1 MKADE
6 LLKAMDEALYKVY
19 NKQEEEEEGLTPEN
33 RQTYGGK
40 ELRNMFI
47 GSLNYPSDNIKDFV
61 QSLRDAID
69 KMPDEWIAEFLRV
82 QNGDV
87 VEPVV
92 ESLNKKYEY
101 NPKLNPKKQIVQMAK
116 ACGLNIKLSDVVMYE
131 MSGGEETKNNYWVG
145 DKKHSMLTYGKV
157 DYAYFQDASTGIE
170 YSIRYYAG
178 EEPKLKQE
186 SESNTVVYYMAKS
199 QYEDFGYFNRK
210 LNLVQDAYNKNKEY
224 DSSYDLWMVEVN
236 PADIT
241 GDYAKDAVHIGNL
254 IKEGKGKKIG

>member
-92 ESLNKKYEY
+92 ESLNEVEEPEENWYDLYQSSDIYYDITYSIPRVETINIAGVREEDGSIGYIFTVNGMEELPYKLQSKLPEFQHYKTVKECFDAAMLYFKAIKKNEGI
-101 NPKLNPKKQIVQMAK
+101 KLNGMKISKPY
-116 ACGLNIKLSDVVMYE
+116 YE
-131 MSGGEETKNNYWVG
+131 
-145 DKKHSMLTYGKV
+145 
-157 DYAYFQDASTGIE
+157 
-170 YSIRYYAG
+170 
-178 EEPKLKQE
+178 
-186 SESNTVVYYMAKS
+186 
-199 QYEDFGYFNRK
+199 
-210 LNLVQDAYNKNKEY
+210 
-224 DSSYDLWMVEVN
+224 
-236 PADIT
+236 
-241 GDYAKDAVHIGNL
+241 KD
-254 IKEGKGKKIG
+254 

>member
-82 QNGDV
+82 QNGDT
-87 VEPVV
+87 VEPVT
-92 ESLNKKYEY
+92 ESLNEDYELPEEDWYYKHDTDSVYYDISY
-101 NPKLNPKKQIVQMAK
+101 NIPVIAQVKIDAGKGEDGNPEFWFNGNHEKFAQLPYKVQSKLPRTGPYKTVKECMDAYLLWFRAIQKNEGIKLNGMKISKPY
-116 ACGLNIKLSDVVMYE
+116 YE
-131 MSGGEETKNNYWVG
+131 G
-145 DKKHSMLTYGKV
+145 
-157 DYAYFQDASTGIE
+157 
-170 YSIRYYAG
+170 
-178 EEPKLKQE
+178 
-186 SESNTVVYYMAKS
+186 
-199 QYEDFGYFNRK
+199 
-210 LNLVQDAYNKNKEY
+210 
-224 DSSYDLWMVEVN
+224 
-236 PADIT
+236 
-241 GDYAKDAVHIGNL
+241 
-254 IKEGKGKKIG
+254 

>member
-19 NKQEEEEEGLTPEN
+19 NKQEEEEEGLTPKN

-92 ESLNKKYEY
+92 ESLNEVEEPEENWYDLYQSSDIYYDITYSIPRVETINIAGVREEDGSIGYIFTVKGMEELPYKLQSKLPEFQHYKTVKECFAAAMLYFKAIKKNEGI
-101 NPKLNPKKQIVQMAK
+101 KLNGMKISKPY
-116 ACGLNIKLSDVVMYE
+116 YE
-131 MSGGEETKNNYWVG
+131 
-145 DKKHSMLTYGKV
+145 
-157 DYAYFQDASTGIE
+157 
-170 YSIRYYAG
+170 
-178 EEPKLKQE
+178 
-186 SESNTVVYYMAKS
+186 
-199 QYEDFGYFNRK
+199 
-210 LNLVQDAYNKNKEY
+210 
-224 DSSYDLWMVEVN
+224 
-236 PADIT
+236 
-241 GDYAKDAVHIGNL
+241 KD
-254 IKEGKGKKIG
+254 

>member
-82 QNGDV
+82 QNGDT
-87 VEPVV
+87 VEPVT
-92 ESLNKKYEY
+92 EALNEDYELPEDEWYYKHDTDSVYYDISY
-101 NPKLNPKKQIVQMAK
+101 NIPVITQVKIDAGKGEDGNPEFWFNGNHEKFAQLPYKVQSKLPRTGPYKTVKECMDAYLLWFRAIQKNEGIKLNGMKISKP
-116 ACGLNIKLSDVVMYE
+116 YY
-131 MSGGEETKNNYWVG
+131 GE
-145 DKKHSMLTYGKV
+145 
-157 DYAYFQDASTGIE
+157 
-170 YSIRYYAG
+170 
-178 EEPKLKQE
+178 
-186 SESNTVVYYMAKS
+186 
-199 QYEDFGYFNRK
+199 
-210 LNLVQDAYNKNKEY
+210 
-224 DSSYDLWMVEVN
+224 
-236 PADIT
+236 
-241 GDYAKDAVHIGNL
+241 
-254 IKEGKGKKIG
+254 